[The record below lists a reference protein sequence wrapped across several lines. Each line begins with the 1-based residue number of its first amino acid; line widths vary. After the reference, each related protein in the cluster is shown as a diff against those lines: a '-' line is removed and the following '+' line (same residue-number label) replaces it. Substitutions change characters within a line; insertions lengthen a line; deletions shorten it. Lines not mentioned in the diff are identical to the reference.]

1 MKAYHC
7 PHCGQS
13 TFTTLCTDCQAEG
26 IRIDETRAVFHLGR
40 CHRCGHVDDE
50 PCSARIGSNP
60 IAARAWQNRR
70 GALKGL
76 TQVASRLATRA
87 AGAIRSGSSRAR

>member
-1 MKAYHC
+1 MKEFHC

-50 PCSARIGSNP
+50 PCSKRIGANP
-60 IAARAWQNRR
+60 VMANAKQKKG
-70 GALKGL
+70 GALRDI
-76 TQVASRLATRA
+76 TQMAFRLASRA
-87 AGAIRSGSSRAR
+87 AEAIRSSSIRTR

>member
-1 MKAYHC
+1 MKEFHC

-50 PCSARIGSNP
+50 PCSNRIG
-60 IAARAWQNRR
+60 ANRDLAPA
-70 GALKGL
+70 GQKKGGTL
-76 TQVASRLATRA
+76 RDFIQTAFRLATRA
-87 AGAIRSGSSRAR
+87 AEAIRSGSIRTR